1 MQKRTIQKR
10 KAIEQCKMTVRE
22 HRRKISEVYLPMVQN
37 RSMSAKEYNRK
48 VDEAYRAMVMEM
60 LTSKHQ
66 FDLVRQLP
74 DMVRDRS
81 ATASNYLTVLK
92 AVVRSKAPY
101 LPEDIVVR
109 PARDYAHLIDRVR
122 DAPPSV
128 AGVAIP
134 VGGSALIEDGALVIE
149 YKRVLI
155 MWFTPTRIAL
165 EHYRVP
171 PQRGASEA
179 AARERVAHYLLDLAG
194 TLLSLPA

>member
-1 MQKRTIQKR
+1 MPSRRAPGITKPVSLATG
-10 KAIEQCKMTVRE
+10 ALATYEALVRE

-48 VDEAYRAMVMEM
+48 VDEAYRAMVMEV

-109 PARDYAHLIDRVR
+109 PARDYARAH
-122 DAPPSV
+122 DARTDSRRHDL
-128 AGVAIP
+128 
-134 VGGSALIEDGALVIE
+134 GSATVKNANKK
-149 YKRVLI
+149 KR
-155 MWFTPTRIAL
+155 
-165 EHYRVP
+165 E
-171 PQRGASEA
+171 
-179 AARERVAHYLLDLAG
+179 
-194 TLLSLPA
+194 